1 MDNPPEPPAGVLPL
15 TDSATA
21 PPPSADTNSTPTASV
36 PAAKAEE
43 KKLSGAELKKKQ
55 KAEKAARRAKEK
67 AETGGSKAP
76 PPPAQKTQKK
86 DQQQAP
92 KGGPSKAGVNPTPTA
107 AKQQTAMP
115 SRTRRPSTAAPAVK
129 APPVKQVSL
138 FGHLYGHPRRYVI
151 EGATKEV
158 HPAILALGLQ
168 MSSYEVCGSTARCV
182 AMLLAFKSV
191 RFSQSLNMSY

>member
-1 MDNPPEPPAGVLPL
+1 MENPPEPPAGVLPL
-15 TDSATA
+15 TDSTTA
-21 PPPSADTNSTPTASV
+21 PPSAADTNSTPAAI
-36 PAAKAEE
+36 PAKPEE

-67 AETGGSKAP
+67 GEASGSKAP
-76 PPPAQKTQKK
+76 PPPTQKAQKK

-92 KGGPSKAGVNPTPTA
+92 KGTPSKAGSIATPVA
-107 AKQQTAMP
+107 AKQQSAMP
-115 SRTRRPSTAAPAVK
+115 SRTRRMSAVAPAVK
-129 APPVKQVSL
+129 PTSVKQVSL

-151 EGATKEV
+151 EGATKEI
-158 HPAILALGLQ
+158 HPAILAVGLQ

-191 RFSQSLNMSY
+191 RFSQPANM